1 MLTTFFRQLMQVMT
15 WFVVVAP
22 WEQAIRVRLGKN
34 KRLLSPGFYVRIPFV
49 DRVFKQ
55 SVRRRIHVITP
66 QTLTTMDRKIVICGG
81 AVGFAIDDL
90 CKLYDT
96 LESPND
102 TISSEV
108 AGLISKFIG
117 SKTLTQCTAKNIEA
131 FVAEHLD
138 LMQYGLSGQ
147 EFFLMSFASMKA
159 YRFITGEIPYWCK
172 DGQLSMAEATT
183 PGPS

>member
-1 MLTTFFRQLMQVMT
+1 MIAAFFRQLVQVMT

-34 KRLLSPGFYVRIPFV
+34 KLLLKPGFYVRIPFV

-55 SVRRRIHVITP
+55 SVRRRILVITS
-66 QTLTTMDRKIVICGG
+66 QTLTTLDRRVVTCGG

-96 LESPND
+96 LEMPND

-117 SKTLTQCTAKNIEA
+117 SKTLAECVAKDIEA
-131 FVAEHLD
+131 YVAEH
-138 LMQYGLSGQ
+138 
-147 EFFLMSFASMKA
+147 F
-159 YRFITGEIPYWCK
+159 
-172 DGQLSMAEATT
+172 
-183 PGPS
+183 